1 MSLSPVP
8 AVIAVI
14 VHEGR
19 TLLVRRANP
28 PDAGLWGFPG
38 GKIEFGETVKD
49 AAMRE
54 LLEET
59 GVVAQAQDIIT
70 TLDILVHDPSGAMR
84 QHYIL
89 IAVQCRW
96 ISGDPVAGD
105 DAIEARWFPIA
116 ELDPDRI
123 AMSADVD
130 SIARRAQALAS
141 NPARIPTACTRDE
154 EKGLARSRR
163 GQVFVSCFEASRP
176 NVTARSAHNRPAV
189 SRGTPASW
197 LMNAQRS

>member
-141 NPARIPTACTRDE
+141 NPGENPD
-154 EKGLARSRR
+154 GLHER
-163 GQVFVSCFEASRP
+163 
-176 NVTARSAHNRPAV
+176 
-189 SRGTPASW
+189 
-197 LMNAQRS
+197 